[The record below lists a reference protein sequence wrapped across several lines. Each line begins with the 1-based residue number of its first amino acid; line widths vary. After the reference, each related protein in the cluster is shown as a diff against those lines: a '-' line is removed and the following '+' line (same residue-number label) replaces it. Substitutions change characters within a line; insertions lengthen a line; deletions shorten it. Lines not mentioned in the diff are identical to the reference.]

1 VVAPVADKFVPAGV
15 YVVIAV
21 PDVPLMLA
29 AFTVG
34 VGGRTLIVNGFC
46 VPVPALLVAETVPVN
61 TPLTE
66 GVPLI
71 KPVVALTDRPAGN
84 PVAPH
89 VRGVAFVGMFD
100 AAIWNE
106 PADPCVKLALL
117 ALEITGAAFG
127 LPRLIVTVPDR
138 TVPQRPVRVTLTVI
152 AWLAGVDALAA

>member
-1 VVAPVADKFVPAGV
+1 VVAPAADKFVPAGV

-29 AFTVG
+29 AFTEG

-66 GVPLI
+66 GMPVI
-71 KPVVALTDRPAGN
+71 KPVAMFMPKPAGN

-89 VRGVAFVGMFD
+89 VRGVAPVGMFD
-100 AAIWNE
+100 AVIWNE
-106 PADPCVKLALL
+106 PADPCVKPALL
-117 ALEITGAAFG
+117 PLEMTGAAFG
-127 LPRLIVTVPDR
+127 LPRLIVTVPDCM
-138 TVPQRPVRVTLTVI
+138 VPQRPVRVTLTVI